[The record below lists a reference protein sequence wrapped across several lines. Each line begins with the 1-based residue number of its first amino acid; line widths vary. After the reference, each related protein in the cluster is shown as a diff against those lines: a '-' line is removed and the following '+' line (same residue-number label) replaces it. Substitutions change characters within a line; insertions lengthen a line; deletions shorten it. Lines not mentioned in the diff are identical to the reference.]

1 MAADGKG
8 ACILPHGV
16 LFRGNAEGEIRKN
29 IVKAGY
35 IKGLIGLPQ
44 NLFYGT
50 GIPACIIILD
60 KQEASDRKGIFM
72 IDAKDGFVKD
82 GNMNRLREE
91 DIQRIVDTWEAWV
104 DVPHYAR
111 FVPQEEIE
119 KNDYN
124 LNIPRYVDTFE
135 AEDVID
141 LDAITRIQ
149 LNQLQGQLLRVVID
163 HPQLSVD
170 VFFDENKVRL
180 EPTVTGH
187 SQTPSIFE
195 QRPYDVQNKITDATA
210 TLHVAN
216 VVELVKL
223 LLSDMD
229 QIGNI
234 PLQGDY
240 HLLQDIQRIIQ
251 QAEPDLAAH
260 LSPWIGP
267 QLAHELSKIQLAPKQ
282 LKRSLQ
288 SHLFFVEDALKEDS
302 GLFAPRWQMDDLN
315 RETRQLNQ
323 EVDRLEARFQQLQAQ
338 FNSHQQSTQN

>member
-1 MAADGKG
+1 MWSILALG
-8 ACILPHGV
+8 AV
-16 LFRGNAEGEIRKN
+16 ER
-29 IVKAGY
+29 
-35 IKGLIGLPQ
+35 
-44 NLFYGT
+44 
-50 GIPACIIILD
+50 IIH
-60 KQEASDRKGIFM
+60 Q
-72 IDAKDGFVKD
+72 
-82 GNMNRLREE
+82 
-91 DIQRIVDTWEAWV
+91 
-104 DVPHYAR
+104 
-111 FVPQEEIE
+111 
-119 KNDYN
+119 
-124 LNIPRYVDTFE
+124 
-135 AEDVID
+135 VID

-195 QRPYDVQNKITDATA
+195 QRPYDVQNKITDATT

-240 HLLQDIQRIIQ
+240 HLLQDIQRIMQ

-267 QLAHELSKIQLAPKQ
+267 QLAHELGKIQLAPKQ

-288 SHLFFVEDALKEDS
+288 SHLFFIEDTLKEDS
-302 GLFAPRWQMDDLN
+302 GLFAPRWQMDDLH

-323 EVDRLEARFQQLQAQ
+323 ELDRLEAKFQQLHAS
-338 FNSHQQSTQN
+338 FNPAKHSSQD

>member
-1 MAADGKG
+1 MWSILALG
-8 ACILPHGV
+8 AV
-16 LFRGNAEGEIRKN
+16 ER
-29 IVKAGY
+29 
-35 IKGLIGLPQ
+35 
-44 NLFYGT
+44 
-50 GIPACIIILD
+50 II
-60 KQEASDRKGIFM
+60 
-72 IDAKDGFVKD
+72 
-82 GNMNRLREE
+82 
-91 DIQRIVDTWEAWV
+91 
-104 DVPHYAR
+104 HH
-111 FVPQEEIE
+111 
-119 KNDYN
+119 
-124 LNIPRYVDTFE
+124 
-135 AEDVID
+135 VID

-163 HPQLSVD
+163 SPQLSVD
-170 VFFDENKVRL
+170 VFFDENRVRL

-187 SQTPSIFE
+187 SQSPSIFE
-195 QRPYDVQNKITDATA
+195 QRPFDPQHKITDATA
-210 TLHVAN
+210 TLHVEN
-216 VVELVKL
+216 SVELIKL

-240 HLLQDIQRIIQ
+240 HLLQEIQKIMQ

-267 QLAHELSKIQLAPKQ
+267 QLAHELGKIQLAPQQ

-323 EVDRLEARFQQLQAQ
+323 EIDRLAAKLQQLNAQ
-338 FNSHQQSTQN
+338 FNPSKPTQD